1 MTGRPLSVDQTPF
14 ADLPAA
20 LVDEVL
26 EQTSTVAREL
36 LASFQEVRVGR
47 EELRATLVESG
58 LVLAES
64 SLGYPPLPTT
74 CAADGSY
81 AIERLLTTDLA
92 AAAAVAVEGLTPP
105 SEKRHW
111 ELPRHKSFVAAEP
124 HIEDTATVLRAVMLG
139 EELRL
144 VTDAPHDLLMLDG
157 TLTLPI
163 IYFNQALNKAP
174 DSVRLC
180 AARELLENC
189 STYLEAYLATLKS
202 ERSDKHFVAL
212 PKYSTRREIGR
223 DLGWPESYDDRGMLT
238 MLLNPGELTK
248 PRALEHPRDSDG
260 NVTWHLNTQ
269 RLPATVRRQATEL
282 ADEIVAAVGS
292 VRVFYYKPQD
302 WLPALRVETS
312 ASVASNT
319 QRLAT
324 VVQGIKHQT
333 ATPSMLEPY
342 PIYLADRTVKAL
354 ARAIP
359 AFRQVTTQRMSEHYE
374 GDIGEVFFAMHGY
387 RSEVGRF

>member
-1 MTGRPLSVDQTPF
+1 MTQFPSPADSAPF
-14 ADLPAA
+14 AELPAA

-26 EQTSTVAREL
+26 GQTSAVAREL
-36 LASFQEVRVGR
+36 LDSFRQVR
-47 EELRATLVESG
+47 EERAALRGKLEGSG
-58 LVLAES
+58 ALIADS
-64 SLGYPPLPTT
+64 SLGYPPAPTT

-92 AAAAVAVEGLTPP
+92 AAAAVVVEGLTPP

-124 HIEDTATVLRAVMLG
+124 HCPDTGTVLRSVMLG
-139 EELRL
+139 EELCL
-144 VTDAPHDLLMLDG
+144 VTEAPHDLSMLDG

-163 IYFNQALNKAP
+163 IYFNQALNTAP
-174 DSVRLC
+174 DNTQLNC
-180 AARELLENC
+180 AREFVENC
-189 STYLEAYLATLKS
+189 LTYLEAYLAILRS
-202 ERSDKHFVAL
+202 GRSDKHFVGL
-212 PKYSTRREIGR
+212 PKYSTRREIGTEM
-223 DLGWPESYDDRGMLT
+223 GWPENYDDRGMLT

-248 PRALEHPRDSDG
+248 PRPLEHPRDSEG
-260 NVTWHLNTQ
+260 NITWHLNTQ
-269 RLPATVRRQATEL
+269 HLPDTARRRAAEL
-282 ADEIVAAVGS
+282 ADEVIAAVDPL
-292 VRVFYYKPQD
+292 RVFYYKPQD
-302 WLPALRVETS
+302 WLPALRVELS

-319 QRLAT
+319 SRLAS
-324 VVQGIKHQT
+324 VIQGIKHQT

-359 AFRQVTTQRMSEHYE
+359 AFRQVTTQRISEQYD

-387 RSEVGRF
+387 RSEAGR